1 MRTFDRGAL
10 ALGLIAIV
18 AAPAW
23 SQQPKGRGGS
33 GGRAAGAAA
42 LLANKDVQRELKI
55 TEVQAT
61 KLAAFSTEFGR
72 TIRED
77 MANVRK
83 LPEAERAAKL
93 REVAAGK
100 HHSDMIRAL
109 GSILTEEQIKRF
121 EQISL
126 QHAGAGAFNMAR
138 VQEKLGITDQQKTK
152 IREIN
157 RRSTAAIRELNEDV
171 PGDREGATKKIAEH
185 QKQASEEIH
194 TLLTDEQKTI
204 WKELIGEPFG
214 LAGAPGDS
222 GSRVS
227 GGEGG
232 SGRR

>member
-1 MRTFDRGAL
+1 MRTFDKGAL

-33 GGRAAGAAA
+33 GGRGAGAAA

-126 QHAGAGAFNMAR
+126 QHAGAAAFATAR
-138 VQEKLGITDQQKTK
+138 VQQKLKITDDQKSK
-152 IREIN
+152 IREIEQ
-157 RRSTAAIRELNEDV
+157 RSAAAIRKAGESIQ
-171 PGDREGATKKIAEH
+171 GDREGATKKITGL
-185 QKQASEEIH
+185 QKETSEQIH
-194 TLLTDEQKTI
+194 ALLSDDQRKI
-204 WKELIGEPFG
+204 WNELTGEPFEVK
-214 LAGAPGDS
+214 LEAPA
-222 GSRVS
+222 S
-227 GGEGG
+227 GG
-232 SGRR
+232 GRRAR